1 MRWRLGHGPESPRGR
16 AANGLVS
23 CLQLPV
29 FIANGDSDPM
39 ILPQYSHLI
48 AGLIPQARLKIYPD
62 SAHGFLFQYHDKFAS
77 DVDAFLS

>member
-39 ILPQYSHLI
+39 ILPHYSYL
-48 AGLIPQARLKIYPD
+48 ASWAATAEKACRARRCRR
-62 SAHGFLFQYHDKFAS
+62 
-77 DVDAFLS
+77 